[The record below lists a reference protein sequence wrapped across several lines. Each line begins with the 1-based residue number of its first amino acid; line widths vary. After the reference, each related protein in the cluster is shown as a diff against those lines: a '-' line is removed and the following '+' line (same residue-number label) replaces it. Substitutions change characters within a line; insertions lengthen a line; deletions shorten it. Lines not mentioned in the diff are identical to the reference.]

1 MILLDGRGTA
11 DRLNEALKQK
21 IAVLKDKPRLEII
34 LIGDDPA
41 SMSYVKG
48 KLKTAESLGMI
59 VNINHLSEDTEENK
73 VVDLITSFNNNK
85 DVHGILLQLPV
96 PKHLNGDMLI
106 ELIDYKKDVDGFHTM
121 NQGLLFQ
128 KKEGIRPATPLGIMM
143 LLQAYQIPIEG
154 KHVVVV
160 GRSQIVGTPA
170 AKLFLDQNATVTV
183 THSRTKDLPSF
194 TRQSDILVCAIGKP
208 KFITKDM
215 VKEGAVVIDV
225 GINRVDGK
233 LVGDVDFEN
242 VAPISSYITPV
253 PKGVGPMT
261 ICALA
266 HNLYKLY
273 LRQKGL

>member
-1 MILLDGRGTA
+1 MILLDGRETA

-183 THSRTKDLPSF
+183 THSRTKDLP
-194 TRQSDILVCAIGKP
+194 
-208 KFITKDM
+208 
-215 VKEGAVVIDV
+215 
-225 GINRVDGK
+225 
-233 LVGDVDFEN
+233 
-242 VAPISSYITPV
+242 
-253 PKGVGPMT
+253 
-261 ICALA
+261 
-266 HNLYKLY
+266 
-273 LRQKGL
+273 

>member
-1 MILLDGRGTA
+1 MILDGKGTA
-11 DRLNEALKQK
+11 EKLNAILKSKIDLLNE
-21 IAVLKDKPRLEII
+21 KPRLEII
-34 LIGDDPA
+34 LVGNDPA
-41 SMSYVKG
+41 SQSYVKG

-59 VNINHLSEDTEENK
+59 VNINHLDENTNEK
-73 VVDLITSFNNNK
+73 EVVSLIKSFNQNK

-96 PKHLNGDMLI
+96 PRHMNGDQLI
-106 ELIDYKKDVDGFHTM
+106 ELIDYRKDVDGFHTM

-128 KKEGIRPATPLGIMM
+128 KKPGIRPATPLGIMM
-143 LLQAYQIPIEG
+143 LLDAYQIPIEG

-160 GRSQIVGTPA
+160 GRSQIVGTPV

-194 TRQSDILVCAIGKP
+194 TRQADILVCAIGKP

-215 VKEGAVVIDV
+215 VKKDAVVIDV

-233 LVGDVDFEN
+233 LIGDVDFEN
-242 VAPISSYITPV
+242 VEPISSYITPV

-266 HNLYKLY
+266 HNLYTLY
-273 LRQKGL
+273 LKQKENK

>member
-194 TRQSDILVCAIGKP
+194 TRQADILVCAIGKP